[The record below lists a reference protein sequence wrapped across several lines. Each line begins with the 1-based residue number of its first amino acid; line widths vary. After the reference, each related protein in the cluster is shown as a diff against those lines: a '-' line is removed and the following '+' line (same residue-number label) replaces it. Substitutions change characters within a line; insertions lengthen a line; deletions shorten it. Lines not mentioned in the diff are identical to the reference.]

1 MRGKAVKRLLSGNEA
16 IALGAWE
23 AGVRYAA
30 AYPGTPSTEILPA
43 LAQYAGV
50 LAEWATNEKV
60 ALDSAIGASFA
71 GARALAAM
79 KHVGVNVASDSLMS
93 LSYTGVGAG
102 LVLVS
107 ADDPGAFSSQN
118 EQDNRHYARF
128 GKFPCLEPADSQEAK
143 DYARFAF
150 ELSEQFDAPVM
161 LRSTTRLSHS
171 KSAVEVSMSTEAR
184 EPGPLPPFERKP
196 HKYVMIPAHAQ
207 TRHPEIEARLQ
218 ALAEYAE
225 TCPLNRIEWGDKRIG
240 IISNGVAYQYAREV
254 FAGFSFLK
262 LGMTYPLPKR
272 AIRTFAAE
280 VGTLVIVEELDPFTE
295 EQVRALDLKGVSR
308 IAGKEFFP
316 PTGELTLARVRE
328 GAASLPFVGEGA
340 ASLPFVREGALKA
353 GLPVPEQP
361 QASRPSSK
369 DRSHEEPKTPKP
381 ETLPENLEVDLP
393 VRPPA
398 LCPGCP
404 HRSVYF
410 NLRKLNMLVA
420 GDIGCYAI
428 GVLPPF
434 EEMDMLISMGASIG
448 MAHGARQAGCPDKIV
463 ATIGDSTFFHTG
475 LPELANTIYN
485 QGVVCTIILDNG
497 TTAMTGG
504 QDNPATGV
512 TLQGETTQSIDI
524 ESLARAMGVEDL
536 WTVDAL
542 DVKGVEQAIR
552 EATAISDRPTVIV
565 VNGACVFT
573 PQFKRR
579 PVVVVDPQ
587 VCNGCG
593 FCFRV
598 GCPAILKSDETDE
611 KTERPKAQIDPLLCT
626 GCTVCLQVCPRKAM
640 HQAQGEET

>member
-1 MRGKAVKRLLSGNEA
+1 MKNSGTSTATKRLLSGNEA

-23 AGVRYAA
+23 AGVKYAA

-50 LAEWATNEKV
+50 RAEWASNEKV
-60 ALDSAIGASFA
+60 ALDGVVGASFA

-79 KHVGVNVASDSLMS
+79 KHVGVNVASDSLMT

-128 GKFPCLEPADSQEAK
+128 GKFPCLEPSDSQEAK
-143 DYARFAF
+143 DFTRFGF
-150 ELSEQFDAPVM
+150 DLSERFDAPVM

-171 KSAVEVSMSTEAR
+171 KSAVQVLMPAGPR
-184 EPGPLPPFERKP
+184 EPEPLPSFERKP
-196 HKYVMIPAHAQ
+196 RKYVMIPAHARL
-207 TRHPEIEARLQ
+207 RHPEVEARMQ
-218 ALAEYAE
+218 ALTEYAE
-225 TCPLNRIEWGDKRIG
+225 SCPLNRVEWGDRRVG
-240 IISNGVAYQYAREV
+240 VISGGVAYQYAREV

-262 LGMTYPLPKR
+262 LGMTYPLP
-272 AIRTFAAE
+272 AQMIRDFAAE
-280 VGTLVIVEELDPFTE
+280 VETLVVVEELDPFIE
-295 EQVRALDLKGVSR
+295 EQVLALGLEV
-308 IAGKEFFP
+308 IGKDVFSA
-316 PTGELTLARVRE
+316 TGELTLARVRE
-328 GAASLPFVGEGA
+328 GA
-340 ASLPFVREGALKA
+340 LKA
-353 GLPVPEQP
+353 GLPVERSAPEGQQP
-361 QASRPSSK
+361 VPSIAV
-369 DRSHEEPKTPKP
+369 PP
-381 ETLPENLEVDLP
+381 
-393 VRPPA
+393 RPPA

-410 NLRKLNMLVA
+410 NLRKLKLLVA

-448 MAHGARQAGCPDKIV
+448 MAHGAKQAGCPDKIV
-463 ATIGDSTFFHTG
+463 ATIGDSTLFHSG
-475 LPELANTIYN
+475 LPELASTIYN
-485 QGVVCTIILDNG
+485 QGVACTMILDNG

-512 TLQGETTQSIDI
+512 TLQGVSTQAIDI
-524 ESLARAMGVEDL
+524 ESVVRAMGVEDL
-536 WTVDAL
+536 WVVDAL
-542 DVKGVEQAIR
+542 DVKGVETAIR
-552 EATAISDRPTVIV
+552 EATAVEDRPTVIL

-573 PQFKRR
+573 PQFQRR
-579 PVVVVDPQ
+579 PVVAADPE

-598 GCPAILKSDETDE
+598 GCPAILKSDEIDP
-611 KTERPKAQIDPLLCT
+611 KTKRPKAQIDPLLCT
-626 GCTVCLQVCPRKAM
+626 GCTVCLQVCPRKAIY
-640 HQAQGEET
+640 QTSREEA

>member
-1 MRGKAVKRLLSGNEA
+1 MKRLLSGNEA

-50 LAEWATNEKV
+50 RAEWASNEKV
-60 ALDSAIGASFA
+60 ALDAAIGASFA

-79 KHVGVNVASDSLMS
+79 KHVGVNVASDSLMT
-93 LSYTGVGAG
+93 LSYAGVGGG

-143 DYARFAF
+143 DFTRFAF
-150 ELSEQFDAPVM
+150 ELSEQFDTPVM

-171 KSAVEVSMSTEAR
+171 KSAVEVRMPAGPR

-196 HKYVMIPAHAQ
+196 RKYVPIPAHA
-207 TRHPEIEARLQ
+207 RLLHPQVEERMCHLH
-218 ALAEYAE
+218 EYAE
-225 TCPLNRIEWGDKRIG
+225 TCPLNRVEWGDRCIG
-240 IISNGVAYQYAREV
+240 VISDGVAYQYAREV

-262 LGMTYPLPKR
+262 LGMTYPLP
-272 AIRTFAAE
+272 AGMIRDFAAQVE
-280 VGTLVIVEELDPFTE
+280 TLVVVEELDPFIE
-295 EQVRALDLKGVSR
+295 EQVRALGLEVIGKG
-308 IAGKEFFP
+308 FFP
-316 PTGELTLARVRE
+316 ATGELTLARVRE
-328 GAASLPFVGEGA
+328 GA
-340 ASLPFVREGALKA
+340 LKA
-353 GLPVPEQP
+353 GLPIQSPAPSLQP
-361 QASRPSSK
+361 LAS
-369 DRSHEEPKTPKP
+369 TI
-381 ETLPENLEVDLP
+381 TLPP
-393 VRPPA
+393 RPPA

-410 NLRKLNMLVA
+410 NLRKLKLLVA

-434 EEMDMLISMGASIG
+434 EAMDILISMGASIG
-448 MAHGARQAGCPDKIV
+448 LAHGAKQAGCLDKIV

-475 LPELANTIYN
+475 LPELANIIYN
-485 QGVVCTIILDNG
+485 RGTACTMILDNG

-512 TLQGETTQSIDI
+512 TLQGETTHAIDI
-524 ESLARAMGVEDL
+524 ETVVRAMGIEDL
-536 WTVDAL
+536 WVVDAL
-542 DVKGVEQAIR
+542 DVKAVEQAIR
-552 EATAISDRPTVIV
+552 EATAIEDRPTVII

-573 PQFKRR
+573 PQFQRR
-579 PVVVVDPQ
+579 PVVMVDPEA
-587 VCNGCG
+587 CNGCG

-598 GCPAILKSDETDE
+598 GCPAILKSEEVDA
-611 KTERPKAQIDPLLCT
+611 KTKRPKAQIDPLLCT
-626 GCTVCLQVCPRKAM
+626 GCTVCLQVCPREAIY
-640 HQAQGEET
+640 QAEAE

>member
-1 MRGKAVKRLLSGNEA
+1 MKKIGTASSRKCLLSGNEA

-23 AGVRYAA
+23 AGARYAA

-50 LAEWATNEKV
+50 RAEWAANEKV
-60 ALDSAIGASFA
+60 ALDAAVGASFA

-79 KHVGVNVASDSLMS
+79 KHVGVNVASDSLMT

-143 DYARFAF
+143 DFTRFAF
-150 ELSEQFDAPVM
+150 ELSEQFDTPVM
-161 LRSTTRLSHS
+161 LRATTRLSHS
-171 KSAVEVSMSTEAR
+171 KSAVEVKMPAAPR
-184 EPGPLPPFERKP
+184 ESGPLPPFERKP
-196 HKYVMIPAHAQ
+196 RKYVMIPAHARL
-207 TRHPEIEARLQ
+207 RHPEIEERLK

-225 TCPLNRIEWGDKRIG
+225 AVRLSAHGEACPLNRLEWGDKRVG
-240 IISNGVAYQYAREV
+240 VISGGVAYQYAREV

-262 LGMTYPLPKR
+262 LGMTYPLPAR
-272 AIRTFAAE
+272 MIRDFAAE
-280 VGTLVIVEELDPFTE
+280 VETLVVVEELDPFLE
-295 EQVRALDLKGVSR
+295 EHVRALGLEV
-308 IAGKEFFP
+308 IGKEFFP
-316 PTGELTLARVRE
+316 ATGELTLARVRE
-328 GAASLPFVGEGA
+328 GA
-340 ASLPFVREGALKA
+340 LKA
-353 GLPVPEQP
+353 GLPIQEQSQVSGFTSRGEPETVQ
-361 QASRPSSK
+361 
-369 DRSHEEPKTPKP
+369 P
-381 ETLPENLEVDLP
+381 ETLKLDVP

-410 NLRKLNMLVA
+410 NLRKRKMLVA

-448 MAHGARQAGCPDKIV
+448 MAHGARQAGCPDKVV
-463 ATIGDSTFFHTG
+463 ATIGDSTFFHSG
-475 LPELANTIYN
+475 LPELASTIYN
-485 QGVVCTIILDNG
+485 RGVACTMILDNG

-512 TLQGETTQSIDI
+512 TLQGETTQVIDI
-524 ESLARAMGVEDL
+524 ESVVRAMGVEDV
-536 WTVDAL
+536 WVVDAL
-542 DVKGVEQAIR
+542 DVKGVERAIK
-552 EATAISDRPTVIV
+552 EATAVEDRPTVIV

-573 PQFKRR
+573 PQFQRR
-579 PVVVVDPQ
+579 AVVTADPE

-598 GCPAILKSDETDE
+598 GCPAILKSDEIDA
-611 KTERPKAQIDPLLCT
+611 KTKRPKAQIDPLLCT
-626 GCTVCLQVCPRKAM
+626 GCTVCLQVCPRKAI
-640 HQAQGEET
+640 HQTSGEEA

>member
-1 MRGKAVKRLLSGNEA
+1 MKTTGASVAKKRLLSGNEA

-50 LAEWATNEKV
+50 RAEWASNEKV
-60 ALDSAIGASFA
+60 ALDGAAGASFA

-79 KHVGVNVASDSLMS
+79 KHVGVNVASDSLMT

-143 DYARFAF
+143 DFTHLAF
-150 ELSEQFDAPVM
+150 ELSERFDTPVM

-171 KSAVEVSMSTEAR
+171 KSAVEVAMPAGPR
-184 EPGPLPPFERKP
+184 EPSLLLPFERKP
-196 HKYVMIPAHAQ
+196 RKYVMIPAHARL
-207 TRHPEIEARLQ
+207 RHPEVEARLQ

-225 TCPLNRIEWGDKRIG
+225 TCPLNQVTWGDKRIG
-240 IISNGVAYQYAREV
+240 VISGGVAYQYAREI
-254 FAGFSFLK
+254 FAGFSILK
-262 LGMTYPLPKR
+262 LGLTYPLP
-272 AIRTFAAE
+272 AQMIRDFAAE
-280 VGTLVIVEELDPFTE
+280 VETLVVVEELDPFIE
-295 EQVRALDLKGVSR
+295 EYARTLGLEV
-308 IAGKEFFP
+308 IGKEFFP
-316 PTGELTLARVRE
+316 MTGELSLARVRE
-328 GAASLPFVGEGA
+328 GALE
-340 ASLPFVREGALKA
+340 A
-353 GLPVPEQP
+353 GLPVQGLS
-361 QASRPSSK
+361 QAADATSQEK
-369 DRSHEEPKTPKP
+369 AATAKLDI
-381 ETLPENLEVDLP
+381 P

-410 NLRKLNMLVA
+410 NLKKLKLLVA

-434 EEMDMLISMGASIG
+434 QEMDMLISMGASIG
-448 MAHGARQAGCPDKIV
+448 MAHGAKQAGCPDTIV
-463 ATIGDSTFFHTG
+463 ATIGDSTFFHAG
-475 LPELANTIYN
+475 LPELASTIYN
-485 QGVVCTIILDNG
+485 RGVACTMILDNG

-504 QDNPATGV
+504 QDNPATGI
-512 TLQGETTQSIDI
+512 TLQGESTQAVDI
-524 ESLARAMGVEDL
+524 ESVVRAMGVEDL
-536 WTVDAL
+536 WVVDAL

-552 EATAISDRPTVIV
+552 EAIKIEDRPTVII

-573 PQFKRR
+573 PQFQRR
-579 PVVVVDPQ
+579 PVVAVDPEA
-587 VCNGCG
+587 CNGCG

-598 GCPAILKSDETDE
+598 GCPSILKSDELGE
-611 KTERPKAQIDPLLCT
+611 KTKRPKAQIDPLLCT
-626 GCTVCLQVCPRKAM
+626 GCTVCLQVCPREAIY
-640 HQAQGEET
+640 QTQGEEA

>member
-1 MRGKAVKRLLSGNEA
+1 MKRLLSGNEA

-30 AYPGTPSTEILPA
+30 AYPGTPSTEIMPA

-50 LAEWATNEKV
+50 RAEWASNEKV
-60 ALDSAIGASFA
+60 ALDAAVGASFA

-79 KHVGVNVASDSLMS
+79 KHVGVNVASDSLMT

-143 DYARFAF
+143 DFTALAF
-150 ELSEQFDAPVM
+150 ELSEEFDTPVM

-171 KSAVEVSMSTEAR
+171 KSAVEVDMPAGPQEH
-184 EPGPLPPFERKP
+184 GPLPPFERKP
-196 HKYVMIPAHAQ
+196 GKYVMIPAHARL
-207 TRHPEIEARLQ
+207 RHPPVEARLQ

-225 TCPLNRIEWGDKRIG
+225 TTPLNRVAWGDKRIG
-240 IISNGVAYQYAREV
+240 VVSDGVAYQYAREV
-254 FAGFSFLK
+254 FDGFSFLK
-262 LGMTYPLPKR
+262 LGLVYPLPANLLR
-272 AIRTFAAE
+272 DFAAE
-280 VGTLVIVEELDPFTE
+280 VETLVVVEELDPFVE
-295 EQVRALDLKGVSR
+295 EQVRALGFDV
-308 IAGKEFFP
+308 IGKAFFP
-316 PTGELTLARVRE
+316 ATGELTLARVRD
-328 GAASLPFVGEGA
+328 GARA
-340 ASLPFVREGALKA
+340 A
-353 GLPVPEQP
+353 GLPI
-361 QASRPSSK
+361 R
-369 DRSHEEPKTPKP
+369 EPDPKAVAGANTDLQTPP
-381 ETLPENLEVDLP
+381 ALEIP
-393 VRPPA
+393 RRPPA

-410 NLRKLNMLVA
+410 NLRKLKKLVA

-434 EEMDMLISMGASIG
+434 QEMDMLISMGASIG
-448 MAHGARQAGCPDKIV
+448 MAHGARQAGCPEQVV
-463 ATIGDSTFFHTG
+463 ATIGDSTFFHSG
-475 LPELANTIYN
+475 LPELASAIYN
-485 QGVVCTIILDNG
+485 RGTACTMILDNG

-504 QDNPATGV
+504 QENPATGI
-512 TLQGETTQSIDI
+512 TLQGETTQAIDI
-524 ESLARAMGVEDL
+524 ESVVRAMGVEDV
-536 WTVDAL
+536 WVVDAL

-552 EATAISDRPTVIV
+552 EATAIEDRPTVIV

-573 PQFKRR
+573 PQFRRR
-579 PVVVVDPQ
+579 PVVAVDPE

-598 GCPAILKSDETDE
+598 GCPAILKSEEIGE
-611 KTERPKAQIDPLLCT
+611 KTKRPKAKIDPLLCT
-626 GCTVCLQVCPRKAM
+626 GCTVCLQVCPRQAI
-640 HQAQGEET
+640 HQTTGEEA

>member
-1 MRGKAVKRLLSGNEA
+1 MKRLLSGNEA

-50 LAEWATNEKV
+50 RAEWAANEKV
-60 ALDSAIGASFA
+60 ALDAAVGASFA

-79 KHVGVNVASDSLMS
+79 KHVGVNVASDSLMT
-93 LSYTGVGAG
+93 LSYTGVGGG

-143 DYARFAF
+143 DFTRFAF
-150 ELSEQFDAPVM
+150 ELSERFDTPVM

-171 KSAVEVSMSTEAR
+171 KGAVEVEMPAGPR
-184 EPGPLPPFERKP
+184 EPGPLPHFEHDPR
-196 HKYVMIPAHAQ
+196 KYVMIPAHARL
-207 TRHPEIEARLQ
+207 RHPEVEARLR

-225 TCPLNRIEWGDKRIG
+225 ACPLNRVEWGDKRVG
-240 IISNGVAYQYAREV
+240 VISNGVAYQYTREV

-262 LGMTYPLPKR
+262 LGMTYPLP
-272 AIRTFAAE
+272 AGMIRDFAAG
-280 VGTLVIVEELDPFTE
+280 VKTLIVVEELDPFIE
-295 EQVRALDLKGVSR
+295 EHVRALGLEV
-308 IAGKEFFP
+308 IGKEFFP
-316 PTGELTLARVRE
+316 ATGELTLARVRD
-328 GAASLPFVGEGA
+328 GAI
-340 ASLPFVREGALKA
+340 KA
-353 GLPVPEQP
+353 GLPIQP
-361 QASRPSSK
+361 TNQPTNQLTNQLTNQ
-369 DRSHEEPKTPKP
+369 PTNQPTIP
-381 ETLPENLEVDLP
+381 P
-393 VRPPA
+393 RPPA

-410 NLRKLNMLVA
+410 NLRKLKLLVA

-434 EEMDMLISMGASIG
+434 EKMDMLISMGASIG

-463 ATIGDSTFFHTG
+463 ATIGDSTFFHSG
-475 LPELANTIYN
+475 LPELANIIYN
-485 QGVVCTIILDNG
+485 RGAACTMILDNG

-504 QDNPATGV
+504 QENPATGI
-512 TLQGETTQSIDI
+512 TLQGEITQVIDI
-524 ESLARAMGVEDL
+524 ESVVRAMGVEDL
-536 WTVDAL
+536 WVVDAL
-542 DVKGVEQAIR
+542 DVKGVEKAIK
-552 EATAISDRPTVIV
+552 EATAIEDRPTVII

-573 PQFKRR
+573 PQFQRL
-579 PVVVVDPQ
+579 PAVVVDLKA
-587 VCNGCG
+587 CNGCG

-598 GCPAILKSDETDE
+598 GCPAILKSEEVDT
-611 KTERPKAQIDPLLCT
+611 KTKRPKALIDPLLCT
-626 GCTVCLQVCPRKAM
+626 GCTVCLQVCPRKAIY
-640 HQAQGEET
+640 QTQGKEA

>member
-1 MRGKAVKRLLSGNEA
+1 MEKAGSTTAKKRLLSGNEA

-50 LAEWATNEKV
+50 KAEWSSNEKT
-60 ALDSAIGASFA
+60 ALDSVIGASFA
-71 GARALAAM
+71 GGRALAAM

-128 GKFPCLEPADSQEAK
+128 GKFPCLEPSDSQEAK
-143 DYARFAF
+143 DFTAFAF
-150 ELSEQFDAPVM
+150 ELSERFDTPVM
-161 LRSTTRLSHS
+161 VRSTTRVSHS
-171 KSAVEVSMSTEAR
+171 KSPVEVSMPDEPR
-184 EPGPLPPFERKP
+184 EREPLPPFERRP
-196 HKYVMIPAHAQ
+196 EKYVMIPAHARR
-207 TRHPEIEARLQ
+207 RHPEVEERME

-225 TCPLNRIEWGDKRIG
+225 TCPLNRVMWGDRRVG
-240 IISNGVAYQYAREV
+240 IITDGMGYQYAREI

-262 LGMTYPLPKR
+262 LGLVHPLPQQM
-272 AIRTFAAE
+272 IRDFASE
-280 VGTLVIVEELDPFTE
+280 VDVLVVVEELDPFI
-295 EQVRALDLKGVSR
+295 EQQIQAFGLDV
-308 IAGKEFFP
+308 IGKQTGAFP
-316 PTGELTLARVRE
+316 RTGELTLAEVRV
-328 GAASLPFVGEGA
+328 
-340 ASLPFVREGALKA
+340 GALQA
-353 GLPVPEQP
+353 GLPVERAMEQAEDVSQQLTIP
-361 QASRPSSK
+361 G
-369 DRSHEEPKTPKP
+369 
-381 ETLPENLEVDLP
+381 
-393 VRPPA
+393 RPPA

-410 NLRKLNMLVA
+410 NLRKLRVLVS

-434 EEMDMLISMGASIG
+434 EKTDMLISMGASIG
-448 MAHGARQAGCPDKIV
+448 MAHGAKQAGCPDDIV

-485 QGVVCTIILDNG
+485 QGNACTMILDNR

-504 QDNPATGV
+504 QDHPGTGV
-512 TLQGETTQSIDI
+512 TLQGEPGHQIDI
-524 ESLARAMGVEDL
+524 EAVVRAMGVEDL
-536 WTVDAL
+536 WVVDAM
-542 DVKGVEQAIR
+542 DVEAVEQAIR
-552 EATAISDRPTVIV
+552 AAIAIDNRPTVVYVKGDCIFAP
-565 VNGACVFT
+565 GF
-573 PQFKRR
+573 QRR
-579 PVVVVDPQ
+579 PVVAVDKD

-598 GCPAILKSDETDE
+598 GCPAILKAEEVDDRTG
-611 KTERPKAQIDPLLCT
+611 RPKAEIDPLLCT
-626 GCTVCLQVCPRKAM
+626 GCTVCLQVCPRSAIY
-640 HQAQGEET
+640 ETEGQET